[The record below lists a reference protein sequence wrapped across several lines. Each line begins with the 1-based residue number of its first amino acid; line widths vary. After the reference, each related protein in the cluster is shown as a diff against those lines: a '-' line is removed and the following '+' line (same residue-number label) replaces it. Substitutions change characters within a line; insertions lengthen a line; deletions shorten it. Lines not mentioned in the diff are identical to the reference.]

1 MKPAN
6 PNSCGSLAAPK
17 ARSSH
22 GACASLAAL
31 RRVRLGFLALAFG
44 LVAVAASAPSPS
56 SAQAPALRGD
66 RPAEVQDRQA
76 PPTLDALMER
86 LKTAATPEE
95 AQQLVRQIARRWA
108 RSGSDVSDLLM
119 ARARQAMG
127 QRQTDLAVELL
138 DRVIALQPEWAEAWH
153 VRGVA
158 FFMLQDDAR
167 ALADFRETLRREPRH
182 FMALGMTAAAL
193 KRQGD
198 DRGALRAFRAVREL
212 NPHFEGVKE
221 AIDRLILDV
230 DGREA

>member
-1 MKPAN
+1 VFGAMLPLLA
-6 PNSCGSLAAPK
+6 GVILAAEM
-17 ARSSH
+17 
-22 GACASLAAL
+22 
-31 RRVRLGFLALAFG
+31 
-44 LVAVAASAPSPS
+44 VAAPVL
-56 SAQAPALRGD
+56 AQAPSLSPPAPPAAPPASRGE
-66 RPAEVQDRQA
+66 RPAQGQTQSAPQA
-76 PPTLDALMER
+76 PLTLDALMER
-86 LKTAATPEE
+86 LKSAATPEE
-95 AQQLVRQIARRWA
+95 AQQHVRQIARRWA

-127 QRQTDLAVELL
+127 QRQTDMAVELL

-153 VRGVA
+153 VRGIA

-221 AIDRLILDV
+221 AIDRLVLDV
-230 DGREA
+230 DGRDA